1 MPKVDPATVQD
12 LPQSPASASLTR
24 PVVLTALRV
33 SGETFVFEGVNAAF
47 EAATNISALT
57 VVGKTIEDALP
68 PCGLSLARLL
78 CRQCVE
84 TGAAVRCLAPE
95 PGEPGRRHYVIA
107 LNPVRGMNDEP
118 IVILGCALPLSETG
132 KSGATADEI
141 EKQAWLD
148 PDAAPII
155 QFTAFEEGW
164 PDRVDASFFRYV
176 GLPFDARPD
185 RLLGAIHPEDRASL
199 TLQARLTPDSTFS
212 CMDVR
217 IRRSDGAWRWFRIRA
232 ELVESFGGRRWYGVA
247 TDVHERKTDPQT
259 SAVTVLPTELAPGL
273 EKRSSK
279 SEEMGQLET
288 QASSGGS
295 VCAGGEQTDLAA
307 SGSTDLLEA
316 VCDAVPAEVALL
328 DVRGRIVWANSDC
341 REAMAALDPPVCVGG
356 AYIEFCRGLIDD
368 FDDCALECGLED
380 VVDGREPSLSHVYL
394 DRRSGG
400 VRWRQLR
407 VAPLKIGATLRLIAF
422 QEDLTEASEAQ
433 AALSSIGEQLLS
445 AQERERQRI
454 AVELHDSTSQHL
466 AALGLGVTRLRQLVG
481 KGHQTREV
489 LDDMSK
495 SLQEA
500 VKEVRVLSYLMKP
513 PGLERD
519 GLQATLE
526 SFVRG
531 FGARSGL
538 RIALRTDGPINDV
551 GLDVSHA
558 VYRVVQEALSNVY
571 RHADARSVAIE
582 VVRRSTR
589 LRLRVADD
597 GRGMPG
603 PTRGEGDQVLL
614 GVGIPGMRARIA
626 QLGGRLNI
634 RSDAS
639 GTVVSAV
646 TPAVANWRAAGVRRV
661 EAVI

>member
-1 MPKVDPATVQD
+1 V
-12 LPQSPASASLTR
+12 
-24 PVVLTALRV
+24 ALSV

-47 EAATNISALT
+47 EAATGLSAFAI
-57 VVGKTIEDALP
+57 VGKTIEEALP
-68 PCGLSLARLL
+68 ACSVSFASLL

-84 TGAAVRCLAPE
+84 RGAPVHCVAPE
-95 PGEPGRRHYVIA
+95 A
-107 LNPVRGMNDEP
+107 AKPVRRQYVMTLTPVREVNGEV
-118 IVILGCALPLSETG
+118 IQILGCAFPLSESEKIG
-132 KSGATADEI
+132 SIADDGDE
-141 EKQAWLD
+141 QAS
-148 PDAAPII
+148 PDAAAGPII
-155 QFTAFEEGW
+155 QFTAFEGGW
-164 PDRVDASFFRYV
+164 PDRIASSFFSYA
-176 GLPFDARPD
+176 GLPFDAPPD
-185 RLLGAIHPEDRASL
+185 RLLAALHPGDRAKML
-199 TLQARLTPDSTFS
+199 LQAKLASDTTFS
-212 CMDVR
+212 SVDAR
-217 IRRSDGAWRWFRIRA
+217 IRRSDGVWRWFRLRA

-247 TDVHERKTDPQT
+247 TDVHERKIAAQT
-259 SAVTVLPTELAPGL
+259 SA
-273 EKRSSK
+273 
-279 SEEMGQLET
+279 
-288 QASSGGS
+288 
-295 VCAGGEQTDLAA
+295 LAA
-307 SGSTDLLEA
+307 SSPALAPRPDQRGADFDQAVRLESQDSSSVGVHANGELSDPMAKGSTDLLEA
-316 VCDAVPAEVALL
+316 ICDAMPAEVALL
-328 DVRGRIVWANSDC
+328 DMRAHIVWANSAC
-341 REAMAALDPPVCVGG
+341 REAMAALDPAIRVG
-356 AYIEFCRGLIDD
+356 ARYIDFCRALIDD
-368 FDDCALECGLED
+368 FDDYALECGLED
-380 VVDGREPSLSHVYL
+380 VGDGREPSLSHVYL

-407 VAPLKIGATLRLIAF
+407 VTPLKIGATLRLIAF

-433 AALSSIGEQLLS
+433 AALCSIGEQLLS

-466 AALGLGVTRLRQLVG
+466 AVLGLGVTRLRQLVG

-526 SFVRG
+526 AFVRG

-551 GLDVSHA
+551 GQDVSHA
-558 VYRVVQEALSNVY
+558 VYRVVQEAVSNVY
-571 RHADARSVAIE
+571 HHAEARSVDIE

-589 LRLRVADD
+589 LRVRIADD
-597 GRGMPG
+597 GRGMPR
-603 PTRGEGDQVLL
+603 PVRGEGDQVLL
-614 GVGIPGMRARIA
+614 GVGIPGMRARIV

-646 TPAVANWRAAGVRRV
+646 TPAVASWRAAAVRRA
-661 EAVI
+661 EDAI